1 MNFSNLSKKHNV
13 KELPVIYTNM
23 GANLNIISIPM
34 NYKLKK
40 GQTYTFSIQPRRGE
54 RWAIVNDEKW
64 YYEWNITDDG
74 IYTMNLTT
82 DQSGTLVI
90 YVMLGNDNLYSG
102 CIGYKVE

>member
-1 MNFSNLSKKHNV
+1 
-13 KELPVIYTNM
+13 M

-54 RWAIVNDEKW
+54 RWAIVNDEEW

-74 IYTMNLTT
+74 IYTMNLSPG
-82 DQSGTLVI
+82 QNGALVI
-90 YVMLGNDNLYSG
+90 YVMLGDDNQYSG